1 MNNDNFL
8 SLDRLVEFG
17 SGNVDGTSDGQRH
30 ERKHAE
36 HVCTR
41 FDKDD
46 FCNTIAYNYLCG
58 NRRKFH
64 RATK

>member
-1 MNNDNFL
+1 MNNDIFFPGPA
-8 SLDRLVEFG
+8 RRVR
-17 SGNVDGTSDGQRH
+17 SGNVDGTADGQRH

-36 HVCTR
+36 HVCTW